1 MDEMAHALGRDPIE
15 LRQQNALKKGDPTT
29 IGPTQDAADLVMM
42 LERAA
47 EESGWR
53 SKPKVKNRGRGIG
66 CAFWT
71 SGGMPG
77 SNAVKLNEDGSVSV
91 MTGSVDVTGTHT
103 VLAQI
108 VAEEMGLGV
117 NRVQVTTGDTDSAPV
132 APISAGSNIARS
144 MGYTVKKAS
153 EALRQQILETAA
165 DGLEANVNDL
175 DMRDGRVFVKG
186 SPDRSLTLRELYAR
200 SATQKGGPP
209 LASFSSRNLPPSV
222 NYTLQVAEVEV
233 DPDTGEIKVLDLT
246 AVQDV
251 GFALNPLAVEGQI
264 QGGAVQGLG
273 YALSEEMKFDPNG
286 RLMNPHLLDYK
297 LPSILDVPNVKP
309 VLIEE
314 PITSALTPYGAKGVG
329 EPPIVPTAA
338 AVANAV
344 YDAIGVRVYSLPLTA
359 EKVLKAIK
367 EQKP

>member
-1 MDEMAHALGRDPIE
+1 
-15 LRQQNALKKGDPTT
+15 
-29 IGPTQDAADLVMM
+29 M

-53 SKPKVKNRGRGIG
+53 TKPKGRNQGRGIG

-103 VLAQI
+103 TLAQI
-108 VAEEMGLGV
+108 VAEEMGISV
-117 NRVQVTTGDTDSAPV
+117 DRIQVTTGDTDTAPV

-144 MGYTVKKAS
+144 MGYTVKKAT
-153 EALRQQILETAA
+153 EALRLQLLETAA
-165 DGLEANVNDL
+165 EALEANVNDL
-175 DMRDGRVFVKG
+175 DMQGGRVYVRG
-186 SPDRSLTLRELYAR
+186 SPDKGMSMREVYTR

-209 LASFSSRNLPPSV
+209 VASFSSKNLPPTV

-233 DPDTGEIKVLDLT
+233 DPETGEVKLLDLT
-246 AVQDV
+246 ALQDV
-251 GFALNPLAVEGQI
+251 GFAINPLSVEGQI
-264 QGGAVQGLG
+264 QGGAVQGVG
-273 YALSEEMKFDPNG
+273 YALSEEMKFGKDG
-286 RLMNPHLLDYK
+286 KLMNPNLLDYK
-297 LPSILDVPNVKP
+297 LPSILDVPRVKP

-314 PITSALTPYGAKGVG
+314 PIVAGASPYGAKGVG

-338 AVANAV
+338 AIGNAI
-344 YDAIGVRVYSLPLTA
+344 YDAVGVRITSLPLSA
-359 EKVLKAIK
+359 EKVLKALK
-367 EQKP
+367 EKK